1 MSVNIKKNKSIISRF
16 RDIRELNLLLIIIVV
31 GAVLAILTPHF
42 LKASNLLTTAI
53 GFSADGIIVVGMTVA
68 LVSGGFDLSVG
79 SVMGL
84 AGVAAAVFFTL
95 GINIWIACILALLI
109 GAACGLFNGVFIGKV
124 GLNPFITT
132 LAMQGIARGLAYV
145 LTEGSPISLSG
156 VSASFKFIGSGN
168 LLGIP
173 IIVFLFVVIAIIGDF
188 MLRKTEPLRKVFYTG
203 SNEKAAVLSGIN
215 ISNVKLGVYVM
226 ASSLAA
232 LAGILSIARFS
243 VATPSAGTGAELR
256 NISAA
261 VIGGASLSGGE
272 GTVFGSVLG
281 VLLLNII
288 NNGLVLLNVSV
299 YWQDLI
305 NGLILIIAVTIDFL
319 SHKKSIDKIKT
330 KK

>member
-1 MSVNIKKNKSIISRF
+1 MSLNTKKGRSFFDWF
-16 RDIRELNLLLIIIVV
+16 REIRELNLIVIIIVV
-31 GAVLAILTPHF
+31 GAILAILTPHF
-42 LKASNLLTTAI
+42 LKESNLLTTAI
-53 GFSADGIIVVGMTVA
+53 GFSADGIIVVGMTIA

-84 AGVAAAVFFTL
+84 SGVAAAVFFTM
-95 GINIWIACILALLI
+95 GVNIWVACILALLI
-109 GAACGLFNGVFIGKV
+109 GVLCGLFNGLFIGKV

-132 LAMQGIARGLAYV
+132 LAMQGIARGAAYV
-145 LTEGSPISLSG
+145 LTEGSPVSLSG
-156 VSASFKFIGSGN
+156 VSPSFKLIGSGN
-168 LLGIP
+168 ILGLP
-173 IIVFLFVVIAIIGDF
+173 IIVVIFIVIAIIGDF

-203 SNEKAAVLSGIN
+203 SNEKAAILSGIN
-215 ISNVKLGVYVM
+215 TSNVKLGVYII

-243 VATPSAGTGAELR
+243 VATPSAGTNAELR

-299 YWQDLI
+299 YWQNLI
-305 NGLILIIAVTIDFL
+305 NGLILIIAVTFDFL
-319 SHKKSIDKIKT
+319 SHKKSMDKVKT